1 MHRGLG
7 SKSMTTNVAAMQ
19 FARGRQL
26 LPEGPVRRPLT
37 APDDVGR

>member
-19 FARGRQL
+19 FAKGRQL
-26 LPEGPVRRPLT
+26 LPEGGDHGRP
-37 APDDVGR
+37 